1 MSHRIA
7 VVLVLAAALLIS
19 ALPLAA
25 QSFVL
30 DLPRGSQHATVSQR
44 IGITD
49 VAINY
54 HRPLV
59 NGRPVWGKLVPYGQV
74 WRAGANENTT
84 ISFSD
89 PVTIEG
95 KPLDRGTYGLHML
108 PNADSWTIIFSKNST
123 SWGSFTYNE
132 KEDAL
137 RVNVKPQPSD
147 MHNALTYDFDE
158 LSPDSAI
165 VTLRWEKLAVPFKVN
180 VNVSDVM
187 QASLDKQ
194 LRGLAQYTWMGRRR
208 YLSARQQGKPRTSP
222 QVFRNLDSE
231 RRPLRQ

>member
-7 VVLVLAAALLIS
+7 VVSVLAAALLIS

-74 WRAGANENTT
+74 W
-84 ISFSD
+84 
-89 PVTIEG
+89 
-95 KPLDRGTYGLHML
+95 
-108 PNADSWTIIFSKNST
+108 
-123 SWGSFTYNE
+123 
-132 KEDAL
+132 
-137 RVNVKPQPSD
+137 
-147 MHNALTYDFDE
+147 
-158 LSPDSAI
+158 
-165 VTLRWEKLAVPFKVN
+165 
-180 VNVSDVM
+180 
-187 QASLDKQ
+187 
-194 LRGLAQYTWMGRRR
+194 
-208 YLSARQQGKPRTSP
+208 
-222 QVFRNLDSE
+222 
-231 RRPLRQ
+231 